1 MTDTTPRKAQKK
13 LRSLDFSGTDS
24 HMALVHKEQGGCAS
38 GANYKLVV
46 KATSK
51 FSDAFVTKA
60 SKIKVELDINEY
72 LERFY
77 HIYGVDN
84 ELLAR
89 TLGFTT
95 AGMDKAAMEVKE
107 QALEDTEPPEYP
119 EWDSE
124 PGDTDYEAYI
134 NSKLMSIS
142 VMKALHD
149 AESQAE
155 VLASLSETEYLVMLK
170 DQAMLEKAFK
180 KIDAA
185 KLKNKPLTKATKSKT
200 VVVEDTSNIASEVNK
215 GVSIPITNKELKMTV
230 ESTVVEQEVEVVA
243 KSAFVELE
251 KSLGAQQVELQKALA
266 SIAAFELKEK
276 EQIAKAR
283 KAQVLDAVKDEGK
296 AQVLFKAVSGASDV
310 DFAAVVK
317 ALGEMHKQVE
327 QSELFIEKGASVET
341 EAQVEVSPLERMLK
355 AKFAPAK

>member
-1 MTDTTPRKAQKK
+1 MTEPTKQKAKRA
-13 LRSLDFSGTDS
+13 LSDISFEHDGA
-24 HMALVHKEQGGCAS
+24 HVALVSKTKNGG
-38 GANYKLVV
+38 GANLCNYSLILK
-46 KATSK
+46 SNK
-51 FSDAFVTKA
+51 FSETAIQKMQQVKVTM
-60 SKIKVELDINEY
+60 ELPDF
-72 LERFY
+72 LERFFY
-77 HIYGVDN
+77 LY
-84 ELLAR
+84 
-89 TLGFTT
+89 
-95 AGMDKAAMEVKE
+95 
-107 QALEDTEPPEYP
+107 ED
-119 EWDSE
+119 D
-124 PGDTDYEAYI
+124 
-134 NSKLMSIS
+134 
-142 VMKALHD
+142 
-149 AESQAE
+149 AE
-155 VLASLSETEYLVMLK
+155 VLATMMGYVEPVETPDMEATEAQDSMQEWIKSKMTAFEIVQQAKNATDLSETLSALDEKQYMGLLK
-170 DQAMLEKAFK
+170 DQLMLEKAFK
-180 KIDAA
+180 KIDRVQKSKA
-185 KLKNKPLTKATKSKT
+185 KAATKSKT
-200 VVVEDTSNIASEVNK
+200 TPVEDTSNIASEVNK

-355 AKFAPAK
+355 AKFAK